1 MGRSDRDKDE
11 NMTDQGITD
20 ALEKLLIAHSPEL
33 RGGSAAVSPQARL
46 ADLGIDSLELLSL
59 AADIEDAFRI
69 DIDDSDL
76 DAAKTVADLVRLVDG
91 VSGVGPT

>member
-1 MGRSDRDKDE
+1 MVQSDRDKDE
-11 NMTDQGITD
+11 HMTEQSITD

-33 RGGSAAVSPQARL
+33 RDRSASVSPQARL
-46 ADLGIDSLELLSL
+46 VDLGIDSLELLSL
-59 AADIEDAFRI
+59 AADIEEAFRM

-91 VSGVGPT
+91 ASGPGPA